1 MKITA
6 PKVINGM
13 FIIFISVAV
22 AGCSKDKESTNDT
35 HNNIVVVSA
44 TGDINSSLVEFR
56 EMLGSQ
62 LNTTP
67 GAVGGRRE
75 INWDGVPEE
84 LLHQKLPTNFFNP
97 TGPQANINNQRGL
110 VYSAQGNFQVSKT
123 NFAEVNADAGT
134 QFSSFSGN
142 KIFANVSS
150 KIWDVEF
157 QVPGQVLTASV
168 KGFGIVFLDVD
179 KPNSTSLEFFNEEK
193 SLGRF
198 FAPVKQGSN
207 FSFLGVYFKTEKITR
222 VQVSHEGQL
231 ENGEIDITNNGTADL
246 VAMDNF
252 LYNEPVKN

>member
-1 MKITA
+1 MKITS
-6 PKVINGM
+6 PKVISGIA
-13 FIIFISVAV
+13 IILVIIVV
-22 AGCSKDKESTNDT
+22 AGCSKDSERIND
-35 HNNIVVVSA
+35 NNTVVVSA
-44 TGDINSSLVEFR
+44 TGDINPGLVEFR
-56 EMLGSQ
+56 ELLGSQ

-75 INWDGVPEE
+75 INWDGVPED

-110 VYSAQGNFQVSKT
+110 VYSAEGNFQVSKT
-123 NFAEVNADAGT
+123 NFAEVNADAGS

-150 KIWDVEF
+150 KLWDVEF
-157 QVPGQVLTASV
+157 QVPGQSLTASV
-168 KGFGIVFLDVD
+168 KGFGIVFTDVD

-198 FAPVKQGSN
+198 FAPAKQGSN

-222 VQVSHEGQL
+222 IQVSHEGQL
-231 ENGEIDITNNGTADL
+231 DNGDIDISNNGTMDL